1 MHLVCGLENTASLLS
16 TQKYQLDTE
25 ALAWN
30 VKLTRRSISYTKIQ
44 KQHYL
49 AKFEMS
55 EEVTTDAVAP
65 PAEQAS
71 KLTNA
76 QKARIERNLAKAQR
90 LREAKLV
97 LHPFKDLAR

>member
-1 MHLVCGLENTASLLS
+1 MWTG
-16 TQKYQLDTE
+16 KYHKPFGYLKIP
-25 ALAWN
+25 AGY
-30 VKLTRRSISYTKIQ
+30 RSARVECQINKKKHFIYN
-44 KQHYL
+44 L

>member
-1 MHLVCGLENTASLLS
+1 
-16 TQKYQLDTE
+16 
-25 ALAWN
+25 
-30 VKLTRRSISYTKIQ
+30 
-44 KQHYL
+44 
-49 AKFEMS
+49 MS